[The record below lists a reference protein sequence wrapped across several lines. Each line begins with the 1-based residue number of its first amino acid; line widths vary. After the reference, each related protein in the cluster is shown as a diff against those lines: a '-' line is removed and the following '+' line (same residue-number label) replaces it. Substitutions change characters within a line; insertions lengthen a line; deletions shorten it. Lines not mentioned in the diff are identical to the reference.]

1 MIVADTGAMLA
12 LIDKSDRHH
21 ATLMKLFDEHADEWV
36 LPWAILPEVDYLVGA
51 HVSAKAQEAWLDDLA
66 AGAFPIEWGTDADL
80 TRAREIAR
88 THRALRLGLVDT
100 VVMALAERLQVEAV
114 ATLDLR
120 HLAPW
125 PSRAHRG
132 CSARSTLACHFAGA
146 RRLISSF
153 KFCTTTISRPR
164 SRHPRRSLHEQKSS
178 VPDVVFGI
186 PTRRGERSLHDYPRR
201 IPARGRPEVIRIA
214 LIVTEVRPTVQ

>member
-1 MIVADTGAMLA
+1 VIVADTGAMLA

-21 ATLMKLFDEHADEWV
+21 AALMELFDEHADEWV

-66 AGAFPIEWGTDADL
+66 SGAFQIEWGTDADL

-88 THRALRLGLVDT
+88 RHRALRLGLVDA

-120 HLAPW
+120 HFGAVAIKGAP
-125 PSRAHRG
+125 
-132 CSARSTLACHFAGA
+132 
-146 RRLISSF
+146 RLLPRD
-153 KFCTTTISRPR
+153 RP
-164 SRHPRRSLHEQKSS
+164 
-178 VPDVVFGI
+178 
-186 PTRRGERSLHDYPRR
+186 
-201 IPARGRPEVIRIA
+201 
-214 LIVTEVRPTVQ
+214 